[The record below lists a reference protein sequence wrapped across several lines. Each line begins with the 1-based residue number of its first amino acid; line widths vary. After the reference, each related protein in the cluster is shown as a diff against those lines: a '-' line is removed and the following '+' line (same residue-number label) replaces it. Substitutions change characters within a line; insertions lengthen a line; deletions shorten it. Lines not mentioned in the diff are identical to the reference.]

1 MNKMKKW
8 MKIGTALIGIVLI
21 SGGTGAYLYSQIN
34 EPVVAKAVNS
44 NISTIKE
51 EAIEI
56 ESSSNS
62 NISTDSTEE
71 VEELSVIDEFKQL
84 KNDESNS
91 QILLENKIKTED
103 DRFNTNI
110 VVNQQDIYEAFEMD
124 GLNVGTLFYNGN
136 PSASNPFF
144 YIGNSKAEVVEV
156 TEIGSNLQIDSSKY
170 DKFVTLLLNQGSGET
185 NYYLVTQKADEI
197 IISLHTV
204 KDLVTEENRVE
215 KALLVVKPI
224 HSKQATDTRDISK
237 MLSSLENEE
246 APSLAVLNNQMSIN
260 GKNTS
265 HLDNVYVSLTDNNEP
280 IYLYKQAF
288 DGVLDEFEQYFF
300 TIAMFDHFFM

>member
-1 MNKMKKW
+1 MKKW
-8 MKIGTALIGIVLI
+8 MKMGTALIGIVLI

-34 EPVVAKAVNS
+34 EPVTAKAVNS
-44 NISTIKE
+44 NSSTIKE
-51 EAIEI
+51 EPIEN
-56 ESSSNS
+56 ESSFNS
-62 NISTDSTEE
+62 NISIDSTEK
-71 VEELSVIDEFKQL
+71 VEELSAIDQFKQL
-84 KNDESNS
+84 QNDESHS
-91 QILLENKIKTED
+91 EVSLEDKIKTED

-144 YIGNSKAEVVEV
+144 YIGNSKVEVVEA

-237 MLSSLENEE
+237 MLSSLANEE
-246 APSLAVLNNQMSIN
+246 APSLAVLNNQTSIN
-260 GKNTS
+260 GKKTS

-280 IYLYKQAF
+280 IYLYKQVF
-288 DGVLDEFEQYFF
+288 DGALDKFEQYFF

>member
-1 MNKMKKW
+1 MKKW
-8 MKIGTALIGIVLI
+8 MKTGTALIGIALI

-34 EPVVAKAVNS
+34 EPVTAKAVNS
-44 NISTIKE
+44 NFSTIKE
-51 EAIEI
+51 EAIEN

-62 NISTDSTEE
+62 NIPTDSTEK
-71 VEELSVIDEFKQL
+71 VEELSVIDQFIQM
-84 KNDESNS
+84 KNDESTLQVS
-91 QILLENKIKTED
+91 LEDKIKTED

-144 YIGNSKAEVVEV
+144 YLGNSKAEVVGE
-156 TEIGSNLQIDSSKY
+156 TEIGSNLQIDSSQY

-197 IISLHTV
+197 MISLHTV

-237 MLSSLENEE
+237 MLSSLANEE
-246 APSLAVLNNQMSIN
+246 APALAVLNNQMSIN

-288 DGVLDEFEQYFF
+288 DGVLAEFEQYFF

>member
-1 MNKMKKW
+1 MKKW
-8 MKIGTALIGIVLI
+8 LKMGVALVGIAII
-21 SGGTGAYLYSQIN
+21 SGGTGAYLYSQIK

-44 NISTIKE
+44 NSSTIKE
-51 EAIEI
+51 KPIEN
-56 ESSSNS
+56 ESSFNS
-62 NISTDSTEE
+62 NISIDSTEK
-71 VEELSVIDEFKQL
+71 VEELSAIDEFKQL
-84 KNDESNS
+84 QNDESHS
-91 QILLENKIKTED
+91 EVSLEDKIKIDD

-144 YIGNSKAEVVEV
+144 YIGNSKAEVVEA

-185 NYYLVTQKADEI
+185 NYYLVTQKAHEI

-288 DGVLDEFEQYFF
+288 DGVLAEFEQYFF

>member
-1 MNKMKKW
+1 MKKW
-8 MKIGTALIGIVLI
+8 LKMGVALVGIAII
-21 SGGTGAYLYSQIN
+21 SGGTGAYLYSQIK

-44 NISTIKE
+44 NSSTIKE
-51 EAIEI
+51 EAIEN

-62 NISTDSTEE
+62 NIPTASTEK
-71 VEELSVIDEFKQL
+71 VEELSAIDEFKQL
-84 KNDESNS
+84 QNDESHS
-91 QILLENKIKTED
+91 EVSLEDKIKIDD

-144 YIGNSKAEVVEV
+144 YIGNSKAEVVEA

-288 DGVLDEFEQYFF
+288 DGVLAEFEQYFF

>member
-1 MNKMKKW
+1 MKKW
-8 MKIGTALIGIVLI
+8 MKMGTALIGIVLI

-34 EPVVAKAVNS
+34 EPVTAKAVNS
-44 NISTIKE
+44 NSSTIKE
-51 EAIEI
+51 EAIEN

-62 NISTDSTEE
+62 NIPTDSTEK
-71 VEELSVIDEFKQL
+71 VEELSAIDEFKQL
-84 KNDESNS
+84 QNDESHS
-91 QILLENKIKTED
+91 EVSLEDKIKIED

-144 YIGNSKAEVVEV
+144 YIGNSKSEVVEA
-156 TEIGSNLQIDSSKY
+156 TKIGSNLQIDSSKY

-246 APSLAVLNNQMSIN
+246 APSLAVLNNQTSIN
-260 GKNTS
+260 GKKTS
-265 HLDNVYVSLTDNNEP
+265 FLDNVYVSLTDNNEP
-280 IYLYKQAF
+280 IYLYKQVF
-288 DGVLDEFEQYFF
+288 DGVLAEFEQYFF

>member
-1 MNKMKKW
+1 MKKW

>member
-1 MNKMKKW
+1 MKNW
-8 MKIGTALIGIVLI
+8 MKMGIALIGIALI

-34 EPVVAKAVNS
+34 EPVTAKAVNS
-44 NISTIKE
+44 NSSTLKE
-51 EAIEI
+51 EPIEN

-62 NISTDSTEE
+62 NILTDSTEE
-71 VEELSVIDEFKQL
+71 VEELSAIDQFIKM
-84 KNDESNS
+84 KNDESHS
-91 QILLENKIKTED
+91 EVSLEDKIKTED
-103 DRFNTNI
+103 GRFNTNI

-124 GLNVGTLFYNGN
+124 GLHVGTLFYNGN
-136 PSASNPFF
+136 PSASNPLF
-144 YIGNSKAEVVEV
+144 YIGNSKAEVVGG

-185 NYYLVTQKADEI
+185 NYYLVTKKSDEI
-197 IISLHTV
+197 MISLHTV

-215 KALLVVKPI
+215 KALLAVKPI
-224 HSKQATDTRDISK
+224 HAKQATDTRDISK

-246 APSLAVLNNQMSIN
+246 APSLAVLNNQVSIN

-280 IYLYKQAF
+280 IYLYRQVFGA
-288 DGVLDEFEQYFF
+288 LDRFEQYFF
-300 TIAMFDHFFM
+300 TIAMFNYFFM

>member
-1 MNKMKKW
+1 MKKW
-8 MKIGTALIGIVLI
+8 MKMGTALIGIVLI

-44 NISTIKE
+44 NFSTIKE
-51 EAIEI
+51 EAIEN

-62 NISTDSTEE
+62 NISTDSTEK
-71 VEELSVIDEFKQL
+71 VEELSVIDQFIQM
-84 KNDESNS
+84 KNDESTLQVS
-91 QILLENKIKTED
+91 LEDKIKTED

-156 TEIGSNLQIDSSKY
+156 TEIGSNQQIDSSKY

-280 IYLYKQAF
+280 IYLYKQVF
-288 DGVLDEFEQYFF
+288 DGALDKFEQYFF

>member
-1 MNKMKKW
+1 MKNWIKM
-8 MKIGTALIGIVLI
+8 GLAVIGIIVA
-21 SGGTGAYLYSQIN
+21 SGVAGAYLYSQIN
-34 EPVVAKAVNS
+34 EPVTVKAVNS
-44 NISTIKE
+44 NSSTIKE
-51 EAIEI
+51 EPIEN

-71 VEELSVIDEFKQL
+71 VEELSAIDEFKQL
-84 KNDESNS
+84 KNDESIFQVS
-91 QILLENKIKTED
+91 LEDKIKTED

-110 VVNQQDIYEAFEMD
+110 VVNQKDIYEAFEMD

-144 YIGNSKAEVVEV
+144 YIGNSKAEVVEP

-185 NYYLVTQKADEI
+185 NYYLVTKKSDEI
-197 IISLHTV
+197 MISLHTV

-215 KALLVVKPI
+215 KALLAVKPI
-224 HSKQATDTRDISK
+224 HAKQATDTRDISK

-246 APSLAVLNNQMSIN
+246 APSLAVLNNQVSIN
-260 GKNTS
+260 GKKTS
-265 HLDNVYVSLTDNNEP
+265 YLDSVYVSLTDNNEP
-280 IYLYKQAF
+280 IYLYKQVF
-288 DGVLDEFEQYFF
+288 DGALDKFEQYFF
-300 TIAMFDHFFM
+300 TIAMFNYFFM

>member
-1 MNKMKKW
+1 MKKW
-8 MKIGTALIGIVLI
+8 IKMGVALVGIAII
-21 SGGTGAYLYSQIN
+21 SGVTGAYLYSQIK
-34 EPVVAKAVNS
+34 EPVKVKAAS
-44 NISTIKE
+44 SSSSTIKE
-51 EAIEI
+51 ESLEN
-56 ESSSNS
+56 ESSSINS
-62 NISTDSTEE
+62 ISAESNEK

-91 QILLENKIKTED
+91 QVLLENKIKKED

-144 YIGNSKAEVVEV
+144 YIGNSKAEVVEA

-265 HLDNVYVSLTDNNEP
+265 HLDNVYVSLTDNNET
-280 IYLYKQAF
+280 IYLYKQVF
-288 DGVLDEFEQYFF
+288 DGALDKFEQYFF
-300 TIAMFDHFFM
+300 TISMFNYFFM

>member
-1 MNKMKKW
+1 MKKW
-8 MKIGTALIGIVLI
+8 MKMGTALIGIVLI

-34 EPVVAKAVNS
+34 EPVTAKAVNS
-44 NISTIKE
+44 NSSTIKE
-51 EAIEI
+51 EPIEN
-56 ESSSNS
+56 ESSFNS
-62 NISTDSTEE
+62 NISIDSTEK
-71 VEELSVIDEFKQL
+71 VEELSAIDEFKQL
-84 KNDESNS
+84 QNDESHS
-91 QILLENKIKTED
+91 EVSLEDKIKIDD

-144 YIGNSKAEVVEV
+144 YIGNSKSEVVEA

-246 APSLAVLNNQMSIN
+246 APSLAVLNNQTSIN
-260 GKNTS
+260 GKKTS

-288 DGVLDEFEQYFF
+288 DGVLDKFEQYFF

>member
-1 MNKMKKW
+1 MKNWIKM
-8 MKIGTALIGIVLI
+8 GVALVGIVII
-21 SGGTGAYLYSQIN
+21 SGGAGAYLYSQVK
-34 EPVVAKAVNS
+34 EPVKAKALNS
-44 NISTIKE
+44 SVSTATE
-51 EAIEI
+51 ESTN

-62 NISTDSTEE
+62 NISTDSTEK

-91 QILLENKIKTED
+91 QVLLDNKIKTED
-103 DRFNTNI
+103 ARFNTNI

-124 GLNVGTLFYNGN
+124 GLNVGTLFYNGS

-144 YIGNSKAEVVEV
+144 YIGNSKAEVVEA

-246 APSLAVLNNQMSIN
+246 APSLAVLNNQVSIN

>member
-1 MNKMKKW
+1 MKNWIKM
-8 MKIGTALIGIVLI
+8 GLAVIGIILA
-21 SGGTGAYLYSQIN
+21 SGVAGAYLYSQIN
-34 EPVVAKAVNS
+34 EPVTVKAVNS
-44 NISTIKE
+44 NSSTIKE
-51 EAIEI
+51 EPIEN

-71 VEELSVIDEFKQL
+71 VEELSAIDEFKQL
-84 KNDESNS
+84 KNDESIFQVS
-91 QILLENKIKTED
+91 LEDKIKTED

-110 VVNQQDIYEAFEMD
+110 VVNQKDIYEAFEMD

-144 YIGNSKAEVVEV
+144 YIGNSKAEVVEP
-156 TEIGSNLQIDSSKY
+156 TEIGSNLQIDNSKY

-185 NYYLVTQKADEI
+185 NYYLVTKKSDEI
-197 IISLHTV
+197 MISLHTV

-215 KALLVVKPI
+215 KALLAVKPI
-224 HSKQATDTRDISK
+224 HAKQATDTRDISK

-246 APSLAVLNNQMSIN
+246 APSLAVLNNQVSIN
-260 GKNTS
+260 GKKTS

-280 IYLYKQAF
+280 IYLYKQVF
-288 DGVLDEFEQYFF
+288 DGALDKFEQYFF
-300 TIAMFDHFFM
+300 TIAMFNYFFM

>member
-1 MNKMKKW
+1 M
-8 MKIGTALIGIVLI
+8 GVALVGIVII
-21 SGGTGAYLYSQIN
+21 SGGAGAYLYSQVK
-34 EPVVAKAVNS
+34 EPVKAKALNS
-44 NISTIKE
+44 SVSTATE
-51 EAIEI
+51 ESTN

-62 NISTDSTEE
+62 NISTDSTEK

-91 QILLENKIKTED
+91 QVLLDNKIKTED
-103 DRFNTNI
+103 ARFNTNI

-124 GLNVGTLFYNGN
+124 GLNVGTLFYNGS

-144 YIGNSKAEVVEV
+144 YIGNSKAEVVEA

-246 APSLAVLNNQMSIN
+246 APSLAVLNNQVSIN

>member
-1 MNKMKKW
+1 MKKW
-8 MKIGTALIGIVLI
+8 IKMGVALVGIAII
-21 SGGTGAYLYSQIN
+21 SGVTGAYLYSQIK
-34 EPVVAKAVNS
+34 EPVKVKAVS
-44 NISTIKE
+44 SSSSTIKE
-51 EAIEI
+51 ESLEN
-56 ESSSNS
+56 ESSSINS
-62 NISTDSTEE
+62 ISAEPNE
-71 VEELSVIDEFKQL
+71 KVEELSVIDEFKQL

-91 QILLENKIKTED
+91 QVLLENKIKKED

-144 YIGNSKAEVVEV
+144 YIGNSKAEVVEA

-246 APSLAVLNNQMSIN
+246 APSLAVLNNQVSIN

-265 HLDNVYVSLTDNNEP
+265 HLDNVYVSLTDNNET
-280 IYLYKQAF
+280 IYLYKQVF
-288 DGVLDEFEQYFF
+288 DGALDKFEQYFF
-300 TIAMFDHFFM
+300 TISMFNYFFM

>member
-8 MKIGTALIGIVLI
+8 MKMGTALIGIVLI

-44 NISTIKE
+44 NFSTIKE

-280 IYLYKQAF
+280 IYLYKQVF

>member
-1 MNKMKKW
+1 MKKW
-8 MKIGTALIGIVLI
+8 MKMGTALIGIVLI

-44 NISTIKE
+44 NFSTIKE
-51 EAIEI
+51 EAIEN
-56 ESSSNS
+56 EGSSNS
-62 NISTDSTEE
+62 NIPTNSTEK

>member
-1 MNKMKKW
+1 MKKW
-8 MKIGTALIGIVLI
+8 LKMGVALVGIAII
-21 SGGTGAYLYSQIN
+21 SGGTGACLYSQIK

-44 NISTIKE
+44 NSSTIKE
-51 EAIEI
+51 EAIEN

-62 NISTDSTEE
+62 NIPTASTEK
-71 VEELSVIDEFKQL
+71 VEELSAIDEFKQL
-84 KNDESNS
+84 QNDESHS
-91 QILLENKIKTED
+91 EVSLEDKIKIDD

-144 YIGNSKAEVVEV
+144 YIGNSKAEVVEATV
-156 TEIGSNLQIDSSKY
+156 IGSNLQIDSSKY

-224 HSKQATDTRDISK
+224 HSKEATDTRDISK

-280 IYLYKQAF
+280 IYLYKQVF
-288 DGVLDEFEQYFF
+288 DGALDKFEQYFF

>member
-1 MNKMKKW
+1 MKM
-8 MKIGTALIGIVLI
+8 GTALIGIVLI
-21 SGGTGAYLYSQIN
+21 SGGTGTYLYSQIN
-34 EPVVAKAVNS
+34 EPVTAKAVNS
-44 NISTIKE
+44 NSSTIKE
-51 EAIEI
+51 EAIEN

-62 NISTDSTEE
+62 NIPTNSTEK
-71 VEELSVIDEFKQL
+71 VEELSVIDQFIQM
-84 KNDESNS
+84 KNDESTLQVS
-91 QILLENKIKTED
+91 LEDKIKTED

-110 VVNQQDIYEAFEMD
+110 VVNQKDIYEAFEMD

-144 YIGNSKAEVVEV
+144 YIGNSKSEVVEA

-237 MLSSLENEE
+237 MLSSLANEE
-246 APSLAVLNNQMSIN
+246 APALAVLNNQMSIN

-288 DGVLDEFEQYFF
+288 DGVLAEFEQYFF

>member
-1 MNKMKKW
+1 MKKW
-8 MKIGTALIGIVLI
+8 LKMGVALVGIAII
-21 SGGTGAYLYSQIN
+21 SGGTGAYLYSQIK

-44 NISTIKE
+44 NSSTIKE
-51 EAIEI
+51 EAIEN

-62 NISTDSTEE
+62 NIPTASTEK
-71 VEELSVIDEFKQL
+71 VEELSAIDEFKQL
-84 KNDESNS
+84 QNDESHS
-91 QILLENKIKTED
+91 EVSLEDKIKIDD

-144 YIGNSKAEVVEV
+144 YIDNSKAEVVEA

-288 DGVLDEFEQYFF
+288 DGVLAEFEQYFF

>member
-1 MNKMKKW
+1 MKKW
-8 MKIGTALIGIVLI
+8 MKMGTALIGIVLI
-21 SGGTGAYLYSQIN
+21 SGGTGTYLYSQIN
-34 EPVVAKAVNS
+34 EPVTAKAVNS
-44 NISTIKE
+44 NSSTIKE
-51 EAIEI
+51 EAIEN

-62 NISTDSTEE
+62 NIPTNSTEK
-71 VEELSVIDEFKQL
+71 VEELSVIDQFIQM
-84 KNDESNS
+84 KNDESTLQVS
-91 QILLENKIKTED
+91 LEDKIKTED

-110 VVNQQDIYEAFEMD
+110 VVNQKDIYEAFEMD

-144 YIGNSKAEVVEV
+144 YIGNSKSEVIEA

-237 MLSSLENEE
+237 MLSSLANEE
-246 APSLAVLNNQMSIN
+246 APALAVLNNQMSIN

-288 DGVLDEFEQYFF
+288 DGVLAEFEQYFF